1 MGNDSIDHYYKILS
15 ILEENPD
22 FSQRKI
28 AHELGYSLGK
38 VNYLISS
45 LIEKGIL
52 KLQKFI
58 KSNHKL
64 GYRYILTTEG
74 IKQKYNI
81 TRAFLRRKIEEY
93 DNILKEIEGAQ
104 EVLRNRGP

>member
-1 MGNDSIDHYYKILS
+1 MGNESIDHYYKILN

-45 LIEKGIL
+45 LVEKGIL
-52 KLQKFI
+52 KLHKFM
-58 KSNHKL
+58 KSDNKL
-64 GYRYILTTEG
+64 GYRYIITPEG
-74 IKQKYNI
+74 IKQKYKI
-81 TRAFLRRKIEEY
+81 TRAFLKRKMEEY
-93 DNILKEIEGAQ
+93 DTILMEIEQAQ
-104 EVLRNRGP
+104 EVLKNGT